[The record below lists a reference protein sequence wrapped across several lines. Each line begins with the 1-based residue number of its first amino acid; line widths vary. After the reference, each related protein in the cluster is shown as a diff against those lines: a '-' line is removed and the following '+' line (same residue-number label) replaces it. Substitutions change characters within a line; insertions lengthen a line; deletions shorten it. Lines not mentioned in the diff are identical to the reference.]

1 MKTTRRSFFIKSA
14 GATSIAYQLAG
25 AAPAMKPAGPNDQ
38 LGVGFIGIGI
48 RGSYHLDNFKQM
60 PGVRALIAADCYDGH
75 LDYAKEATEGA
86 ITTTKDY
93 FDVLNRKDI
102 DAVVIATPDH
112 WHSRMV
118 LDALAAGKHVYI
130 EKPLTY
136 TIAEGKAICEA
147 AKKSGKMVTV
157 GSQNKTSTLTAKARE
172 IVKSGALGKINMVRL
187 ATYRNSPDG
196 AWVYPIPADASS
208 KTIDWNRWLGPA
220 PKREFDP
227 KRVFRWRCWWD
238 YSGGVATDLWV
249 HTFTTL
255 HEILD
260 VTGPTSAVAQGGIFR
275 FDDGRTC
282 PDLLTGVFEYP
293 SFILENTCN
302 LGNASRASEGIVIMG
317 SEATMVVNDRNLNL
331 TFESPASPVGW
342 YGLNG
347 WTRKAKGQYLESLG
361 LKPDAKPERSSPKPA
376 EVVKVQPGLEHWE
389 LFVKAIREGGQNPET
404 PEEGHNAAAAAHLG
418 NMAYRKKRRIAWDS
432 KTNKVTES

>member
-25 AAPAMKPAGPNDQ
+25 AAPAMPPAGPNDQ
-38 LGVGFIGIGI
+38 LGVGFIGVGI
-48 RGSYHLDNFKQM
+48 RGSFHLENFKKM

-75 LDYAKEATEGA
+75 LDYAKEATSGA
-86 ITTTKDY
+86 IATTRDY
-93 FDVLNRKDI
+93 NEVLNRKDV
-102 DAVVIATPDH
+102 DAVVISTPDH

-196 AWVYPIPADASS
+196 AWVYPVPADASP

-220 PKREFDP
+220 PKREFDA

-255 HEILD
+255 HEIMD
-260 VTGPTSAVAQGGIFR
+260 VTGPMSAVAQGGIFR

-293 SFILENTCN
+293 GFIIENTCN

-331 TFESPASPVGW
+331 TFESPASPVAW

-347 WTRKAKGQYLESLG
+347 WTKKARGEYLQSMG
-361 LKPDAKPERSSPKPA
+361 LSADAKPQWTNPKPA

-389 LFVKAIREGGQNPET
+389 LFVKAIREGGKNPET
-404 PEEGHNAAAAAHLG
+404 PEEGHNAAAAAHIG
-418 NMAYRKKRRIAWDS
+418 NLAYRKKRRIAWDAA
-432 KTNKVTES
+432 TNKVTES